1 MLKTVIEQLPPPSP
15 FSQEDE
21 MRGEKGLKRVINRGK
36 MQRTI
41 AQNGKSQSPSRPARL
56 KGEKNEVEGN
66 SSCGATRLDDAS
78 RFATRAIMPIP

>member
-1 MLKTVIEQLPPPSP
+1 ME
-15 FSQEDE
+15 
-21 MRGEKGLKRVINRGK
+21 GEKGLKRAINRGE

-78 RFATRAIMPIP
+78 RFATCATIPIP